1 MNIYIE
7 TLGCA
12 KNASDSEVAAG
23 ILEAAG
29 HKIVKDPEEADG
41 IMVNTCG
48 FINDAKKESINRIFD
63 MTEYKKN
70 GGILIVSGCLSQRYG
85 EELYKEMPEV
95 DIFLGVNDYP
105 SLPEILNNHVQGKRE
120 KYLSVYEKGFLETGS
135 RKRME
140 PSHSATIKIAEGCN
154 NVCAYCVIP
163 SIRGPFRS
171 RKMEDIL
178 SEAQQ
183 LADEGCREIILI
195 AQDVTAYGMDL
206 YRELKLPALVKE
218 LCRVDGIRWIRL
230 MYCYEDRITDE
241 LIEVMAQEEKV
252 CHYIDIPIQHSS
264 DKILKAMNRRST
276 KTSIL
281 ETITKLR
288 KAMPDIHIRTTL
300 ITGFPGEGNDEFE
313 ELVDFVET
321 QKFER
326 LGVFTYSKEEGTP
339 ASKMKNQVR
348 EDVKKRRKDIL
359 MTKQL
364 EISLISNEQKI
375 GKVLEVLVEETEEDG
390 SYIGRSRYDAPEIDN
405 SVIFSADYMC
415 MPGDIVNVKITDAFD
430 YDLVGRMEE
439 ENEPAK

>member
-1 MNIYIE
+1 MKIYIE

-29 HKIVKDPEEADG
+29 HTIVKNPKEADG
-41 IMVNTCG
+41 IMINTCG

-105 SLPEILNNHVQGKRE
+105 SLPEILNNHVKGQRE
-120 KYLSVYEKGFLETGS
+120 KYLSVYEKGFLETGR

-140 PSHSATIKIAEGCN
+140 PSFSATIKIAEGCN
-154 NVCAYCVIP
+154 NICAYCVIP

-178 SEAQQ
+178 KEAQE
-183 LADEGCREIILI
+183 LADDGCKELILI
-195 AQDVTAYGMDL
+195 AQDVTAYGLDL
-206 YRELKLPALVKE
+206 YGELKLDALVKD
-218 LCRVDGIRWIRL
+218 LCKIEKIRWIRL

-241 LIEVMAQEEKV
+241 LIEVMASEEKV
-252 CHYIDIPIQHSS
+252 CHYIDIPIQHVS

-276 KTSIL
+276 KASIL
-281 ETITKLR
+281 NTISRLR
-288 KAMPDIHIRTTL
+288 KAIPDIHIRTTL
-300 ITGFPGEGNDEFE
+300 ITGFPGEDNEDFE
-313 ELVDFVET
+313 ELVYFVES

-339 ASKMKNQVR
+339 AATMKNQVG
-348 EDVKKRRKDIL
+348 EDTKGRRKEIL

-364 EISLISNEQKI
+364 EISLASNTDKI
-375 GKVLEVLVEETEEDG
+375 GRTLEVLIEEMDEEG

-405 SVIFSADYMC
+405 SVLFSTDEIC
-415 MPGDIVNVKITDAFD
+415 MPGDMVYVKITDAFD
-430 YDLVGRMEE
+430 YDLVGEMEE
-439 ENEPAK
+439 